1 MANANPAKIIF
12 EKDLAPVQYDINLNK
27 LTRSALLN

>member
-1 MANANPAKIIF
+1 MANANPAKLIF

-27 LTRSALLN
+27 LIIT